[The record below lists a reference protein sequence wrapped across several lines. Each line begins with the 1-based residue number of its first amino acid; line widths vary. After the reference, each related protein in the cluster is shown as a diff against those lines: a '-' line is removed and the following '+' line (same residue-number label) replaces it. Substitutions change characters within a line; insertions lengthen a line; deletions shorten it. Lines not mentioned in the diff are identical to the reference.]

1 MSARIF
7 HIDASLDGASLGQ
20 TLKQLLGDRSW
31 SEVKRLIATRHVQV
45 HGNLCLDDAR
55 RVKRGDVVKLFEQP
69 LDKPPEAD
77 DLDIVYRD
85 AHLAIVEKPAGI
97 TTQREPREQSN
108 GRAQKQATLDELLQ
122 QAIDRQGPVR
132 EAKPQATSPAKN
144 DGGFIFKRRVPE
156 REARSA
162 PSKPAR
168 QVVRPVHRLDRDTS
182 GLMVFAL
189 SPTAETKLF
198 AMFKHHDVE
207 RVYRAVVIGRIERP
221 MTIESDLV
229 RDRGDGLRGST
240 SDPRAADKQHAIT
253 HVRPIETFG
262 DYTIVECRLETGR
275 THQIRIHLAER
286 GHMLCGEKTYT
297 KPLGGK
303 PFRDASDAP
312 RHALHA
318 ARIAFA
324 HPITGEKMFRESDW
338 PRDLG
343 RWLDKSRAAAS
354 H

>member
-20 TLKQLLGDRSW
+20 ALKQLLGDRSW

-45 HGNLCLDDAR
+45 HDNLCLDDAR
-55 RVKRGDVVKLFEQP
+55 RVKRGDVVKCFAQP

-77 DLDIVYRD
+77 DLAIVYRD
-85 AHLAIVEKPAGI
+85 AHVAIVEKPAGI
-97 TTQREPREQSN
+97 TTQREPRETHV
-108 GRAQKQATLDELLQ
+108 GRAQRQATLDELLQ
-122 QAIDRQGPVR
+122 QAIDRLGPIR
-132 EAKPQATSPAKN
+132 ESPLAASPPKA
-144 DGGFIFKRRVPE
+144 DDGFIFKRRVAE

-168 QVVRPVHRLDRDTS
+168 QTVRPVHRLDRDTS

-189 SPTAETKLF
+189 SPAAEAKLF
-198 AMFKHHDVE
+198 AMFKTHAVE
-207 RVYRAVVIGRIERP
+207 RVYRAVVTGHVERAI
-221 MTIESDLV
+221 TIESDLT

-240 SDPRAADKQHAIT
+240 TDPRAADKQHAVT
-253 HVRPIETFG
+253 HVRPVESIG

-286 GHMLCGEKTYT
+286 GHMLCGERTYT
-297 KPLGGK
+297 KPFGGK
-303 PFRDASDAP
+303 PFKDASDAP

-324 HPITGEKMFRESDW
+324 HPITGERIARESDW

-343 RWLDKSRAAAS
+343 RWLERLRTSTHS
-354 H
+354 